1 MRVDEINNW
10 AKTEWSS
17 KGGLVYAGDCRS
29 DEALAEMGFDDA
41 TEFAYAVENAEPV
54 PLDQFKSEIW
64 PNDIS
69 RELFKFKNRENIK
82 LERDTMSGNLWIH
95 DLENDIHHFWV

>member
-1 MRVDEINNW
+1 
-10 AKTEWSS
+10 
-17 KGGLVYAGDCRS
+17 
-29 DEALAEMGFDDA
+29 MGFDDA

-82 LERDTMSGNLWIH
+82 LERG
-95 DLENDIHHFWV
+95 